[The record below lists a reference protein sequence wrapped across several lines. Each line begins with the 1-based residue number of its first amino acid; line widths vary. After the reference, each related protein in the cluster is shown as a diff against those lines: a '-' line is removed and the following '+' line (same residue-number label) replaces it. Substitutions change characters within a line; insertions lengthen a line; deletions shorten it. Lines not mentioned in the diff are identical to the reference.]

1 MKFIVG
7 FLFLVL
13 FQISVSATE
22 NHKPNESIFAQAYK
36 ANQESKNNKSIDV
49 NQKLKNVI
57 TVLNLANEKLNTEQY
72 ASLIKDVKEIL
83 FSSPSNPQ
91 IIIDQQIFLIGLLSR
106 FPGDDIDRLLSLSH
120 LEVMEKIR
128 SSSEEK
134 FCTSTKLQC
143 NKLKDIPFY
152 KGYIAMIDTQR
163 LLQEGKYEEAEIT
176 AKIAFNN
183 ISIKPDELIDNSDD
197 KDDLKNWDQWKKQFI
212 FISYILKM
220 NIAKTRGNFADVVK
234 EIKIVDEDFY
244 STVDWLDKNH
254 KNKAILGS
262 YRFVYEVDAY
272 LGKYNEVIKKA
283 KFLLDKIPEDESNI
297 ANLKARSILMKDIG
311 DAYNNLKFTEL
322 GNRYKY
328 AAWIIDLKT
337 GTEDFNGYGFRI
349 IRFLKANDF
358 QGAEV
363 DISLLDKACESIE
376 SYYAL
381 NPKVS
386 IPNTDCTVFRP
397 LVKKYFNALKA
408 SKNDI
413 ERNNAEKDFW
423 LESAVNLELTV
434 ALIRP
439 TLDSDAFNT
448 NFHSLAVYALLHDAY
463 LMGGNKYLAA
473 FYAKKYINT
482 LQKLRSELS
491 SLDNQEIS
499 VFTDSQSDILKKFS
513 NTFYDIGDLSAAF
526 ACLKIIKENEYLDF
540 VRRRGVDSNFL
551 TTIKMSK
558 FEKEYSIKFES
569 IAREVSA
576 LETQSMKL
584 SLSSDSSKAKL
595 DQILS
600 KKKQELENLRLDF
613 NKQLLKQ
620 SSLSM
625 KDTKSFSFS
634 PISLSANEAFIQY
647 SVLPDAVVIYVNTAK
662 ANKKITIPADRPYVR
677 TAALEM
683 NNSLAKKS
691 LIRSDK
697 IIELSS
703 ILINEPLNFLS
714 DKNISKIKIRTD
726 DSLSL
731 IPFGLLKYKEI
742 DLGQTFTVE
751 YVGLSGKSK
760 NKLSPPLLTLDAFG
774 ATRGNKE
781 FSQLPGVKNEIDTLM
796 NISVNSKFSKNA
808 YLDDKFN
815 FENFIQSF
823 DKKTAFVHIAT
834 HFKANGNLANNTKML
849 LGDGNTVSLEDIR
862 SKLPQISSN
871 LVTLSACDTGQVIS
885 SNSGRNAE
893 GLSNVFQI
901 KGAKNVIYTIW
912 SISDDATADF
922 MSIYYSVLLNNEISP
937 VDVLSITQN
946 IYRVGN
952 LSLVPNSTMLKLD
965 KSANKA
971 LDNLS
976 KYSHPYYWSAFQI
989 SSTN

>member
-1 MKFIVG
+1 MKFFVG
-7 FLFLVL
+7 FLFFLL
-13 FQISVSATE
+13 FQISVLAAETV
-22 NHKPNESIFAQAYK
+22 KPSESIFTQAYK
-36 ANQESKNNKSIDV
+36 ANQETKNNKSIDV

-57 TVLNLANEKLNTEQY
+57 AVLKLASEKLNTDQY

-91 IIIDQQIFLIGLLSR
+91 IIVDQQIFLIGLLSR
-106 FPGDDIDRLLSLSH
+106 FPGDDIDRLLNISH
-120 LEVMEKIR
+120 AEVMEKIR
-128 SSSEEK
+128 AASETE
-134 FCTSTKLQC
+134 FCTSTKSKC

-152 KGYIAMIDTQR
+152 KAYIAMIDTQR
-163 LLQEGKYEEAEIT
+163 LLQEGKYEDAEIT
-176 AKIAFNN
+176 SKIVFDN
-183 ISIKPDELIDNSDD
+183 ITIKPDELIDNSDF
-197 KDDLKNWDQWKKQFI
+197 KDELKNWDQWKKQFI

-220 NIAKTRGNFADVVK
+220 NIAKARGNFADVVK
-234 EIKIVDEDFY
+234 EFKIVDEDFY
-244 STVDWLDKNH
+244 SIVDWLDKND
-254 KNKAILGS
+254 KNKSIFSS

-283 KFLLDKIPEDESNI
+283 KFLLDKIPEDENNI
-297 ANLKARSILMKDIG
+297 EYLKARSILMKDIG
-311 DAYNNLKFTEL
+311 DAYNNLKFTDL

-337 GTEDFNGYGFRI
+337 GTQDFYGYGFRI

-376 SYYAL
+376 SYYSL
-381 NPKVS
+381 NPKLS

-397 LVKKYFNALKA
+397 LVKQYFNAVKA
-408 SKNDI
+408 SKTDI
-413 ERNNAEKDFW
+413 ERNNAERNFW
-423 LESAVNLELTV
+423 FESAVNLEFTV
-434 ALIRP
+434 ALIRS
-439 TLDSDAFNT
+439 TLDSDAFIT
-448 NFHSLAVYALLHDAY
+448 NIHSLSIYALLHDAY
-463 LMGGNKYLAA
+463 LTGGNKYFAA

-491 SLDNQEIS
+491 SLENQEIS
-499 VFTDSQSDILKKFS
+499 VFTDSQSDNLKKFS

-526 ACLKIIKENEYLDF
+526 ACFKIIKENEYLDF

-558 FEKEYSIKFES
+558 FEEEYSIKFES
-569 IAREVSA
+569 IGREIGA
-576 LETQSMKL
+576 LETQSKKL
-584 SLSSDSSKAKL
+584 SLSGDSGKTKL
-595 DQILS
+595 DQVLG
-600 KKKQELENLRLDF
+600 KKKRELENLRLDF

-620 SSLSM
+620 SLLSL
-625 KDTKSFSFS
+625 KDTKSSSFS
-634 PISLSANEAFIQY
+634 PISLSTNEAFIQY
-647 SVLPDAVVIYVNTAK
+647 SMLPDAVVIYVNTSK
-662 ANKKITIPADRPYVR
+662 ANKKITIPADRLNVR
-677 TAALEM
+677 TAALEI

-697 IIELSS
+697 IKELST

-714 DKNISKIKIRTD
+714 DKNINKIKIRTD

-731 IPFGLLKYKEI
+731 IPFGLLKYQDI
-742 DLGQTFTVE
+742 DVGQTFAVE
-751 YVGLSGKSK
+751 YVGLSEKSK
-760 NKLSPPLLTLDAFG
+760 NKLLPPLLTLDAFG

-796 NISVNSKFSKNA
+796 NITINSKFSKNA
-808 YLDDKFN
+808 YIDDKFN

-823 DKKTAFVHIAT
+823 DKKSAFVHIAT
-834 HFKANGNLANNTKML
+834 HFKASGNLANNTKML
-849 LGDGNTVSLEDIR
+849 LGDGSTVSLEDIR
-862 SKLPQISSN
+862 SRLPHMATN

-885 SNSGRNAE
+885 SNSGKNAE

-922 MSIYYSVLLNNEISP
+922 MSIYYSILLNNEISP

-952 LSLVPNSTMLKLD
+952 LSLVPKSTVLKLD
-965 KSANKA
+965 RSVSKA
-971 LDNLS
+971 IDNLS

-989 SSTN
+989 SSTS